1 MTKLRLFIASCA
13 GLFLCSALALAH
25 HGRGT
30 RYDMESEIEL
40 QGTIQEL
47 VWRNPH
53 VAILID
59 VEDEQGE
66 TATWVIEHSNV
77 STLARLGYHRNTL
90 KPGQKVTAFINPGS
104 AGDPIGLCQR
114 IVLEDGTEIFVRG
127 ANID

>member
-1 MTKLRLFIASCA
+1 MKKLRVLIALSA
-13 GLFLCSALALAH
+13 GLFLLDQAAVAH

-30 RYDMESEIEL
+30 RYDMESEVEL

-59 VEDEQGE
+59 VEDAQGE
-66 TATWVIEHSNV
+66 PVTWVIEHSNV

-90 KPGQKVTAFINPGS
+90 RPGQKVTAYVNPGS

-114 IVLEDGTEIFVRG
+114 IILEDGTAIFVRG